1 MWLLVDLMEYKDHMH
16 PNPFSEASLKELL
29 RREGFEPVKDRVSDH
44 KSHPNAYGEYRG
56 LLKKM
61 R

>member
-1 MWLLVDLMEYKDHMH
+1 MEYKDHMH

>member
-1 MWLLVDLMEYKDHMH
+1 MNVTVKRVLVADD
-16 PNPFSEASLKELL
+16 SGEARRMMSVLL